1 MDLRNILSLIILA
14 AGVFVT
20 GAFAQ
25 SQAINGQIEGI
36 VSDPNGAAIPSASVK
51 VTNIETGAE
60 RTVNTDSDGVYRVPL
75 LPLGTYRV
83 TVEAA
88 NFKRLVREGITLTTG
103 QIATVNASLEAGAV
117 TETVTITSD
126 APIADPGK
134 IDLGRVMNTREVQNL
149 PNVSR
154 NPYNFAL
161 LQANVTG
168 RPNIEFGVPRINANG
183 YTRRTN
189 YQLDGNNNTQAD
201 RAGIR
206 LMPISDTFISEVQ
219 LVTNGFAP
227 EFGNTP
233 GLIMNAVTPTGTN
246 GFHGS
251 ASYRFRRT
259 PMSSRPFNTSPT
271 SMKPETKVDNVTGA
285 VGGPIIKD
293 RWHFYTGYEWVQRD
307 LGGEPLRVITISE
320 ANKQALIAA
329 GVSADAFPT
338 AIPAAQKVNFFI
350 IRSDAQLNSSN
361 RLTGRFNYFKNLS
374 PNNIGGGLTTLER
387 SIDFDDKSYS
397 FGMQLASILS
407 NSFVNEFRYQ
417 YAKRDSRNIA
427 NANSGTG
434 PSIAIT
440 NVANFGA
447 PENDDTIAPMQVTN
461 QFQNNLTWTS
471 GDHVAKFGF
480 GLNRIDDTRRS
491 NVFARYTF
499 SGTTA
504 AQAIANYVSA
514 KTGVLQPGASCPSG
528 AIRCYT
534 NYTEAFGSP
543 DIEYQSTF
551 YNFFAQDDWKV
562 TRNLKVNYG
571 VRYDLYGIPEAN
583 SSSPF
588 SASQDFKVDKNNFAP
603 RLGVVWGVR
612 DGERPTVIRASA
624 GIYYDA
630 VFLDF
635 YQRAIQ
641 NNGSPVYFNFT
652 FAPGDTGSP
661 AFPTTLGSLPP
672 GAALP
677 RQSIETISPDFE
689 NMYAIHANAQLEQA
703 LTQDLSFTI
712 GYIHSAG
719 RHIPLYRSINR
730 IRQIGSLADGRPI
743 FDSAINSTTRFD
755 TRFDN
760 ILMAESVGNSKYDA
774 LTTQLN
780 KRFSKG
786 YQFSINYTLSKAMD
800 DAPEQNLVATQSGGL
815 VVQDPTDRSRDYGP
829 SLADQRHTFVMSFVG
844 RPQFNFE
851 NKALRYLV
859 NNNQL
864 GIVATANSGERYNIV
879 STTDINRDGF
889 TGSDNPVG
897 FTRNSGKTPKQFNVD
912 LRYSRFFNFT
922 ERFRLE
928 TFVEFLN
935 VFNINSVYQLNA
947 LSVATDAAGNVTGTI
962 PTVDFLRQTNRITSL
977 DSRQAQ
983 IGFKFIF

>member
-1 MDLRNILSLIILA
+1 MKINSMLKGIFAAFAFLLITLSFGI
-14 AGVFVT
+14 T
-20 GAFAQ
+20 NSSAQ
-25 SQAINGQIEGI
+25 SQAINGQIEGV
-36 VSDPNGAAIPSASVK
+36 VSDSNGAALPSASV
-51 VTNIETGAE
+51 VVRNIETGAE
-60 RTVNTDSDGVYRVPL
+60 RTVATDSDGVYRLPL
-75 LPLGTYRV
+75 LPLGTYRI

-88 NFKRLVREGITLTTG
+88 NFKRHVREGVTLTTG
-103 QIATVNASLEAGAV
+103 QTATVNVSLEPGAV
-117 TETVTITSD
+117 SETVTITSD

-161 LQANVTG
+161 LQSNVTG

-201 RAGIR
+201 RGGIR
-206 LMPISDTFISEVQ
+206 LMPISDTFVSEVQ

-259 PMSSRPFNTSPT
+259 AMSSRPFNTSPT
-271 SMKPETKVDNVTGA
+271 SMKPETKVDNITGA

-293 RWHFYTGYEWVQRD
+293 RWHFYSGYEWVERD
-307 LGGEPLRVITISE
+307 LGGEPQRVITISE

-350 IRSDAQLNSSN
+350 VRSDAQLNDSN

-374 PNNIGGGLTTLER
+374 PNNIAGGLTTLER

-397 FGMQLASILS
+397 LGLQLASIIT
-407 NSFVNEFRYQ
+407 NSVINEFRYQ

-434 PSIAIT
+434 PSIVIT
-440 NVANFGA
+440 GVANFGA

-461 QFQNNLTWTS
+461 QFQNNVTWTT

-499 SGTTA
+499 PSIAAYVAAKNGTTPR
-504 AQAIANYVSA
+504 
-514 KTGVLQPGASCPSG
+514 G
-528 AIRCYT
+528 YT
-534 NYTEAFGSP
+534 NYVEAFGSP

-562 TRNLKVNYG
+562 TRNLKLNYG
-571 VRYDLYGIPEAN
+571 VRYDLYKVPEAN

-588 SASQDFKVDKNNFAP
+588 SASQDFKIDKNNFAP
-603 RLGVVWGVR
+603 RLGVVYGLR
-612 DGERPTVIRASA
+612 DGSRPTVIRASA
-624 GIYYDA
+624 GVYYDT
-630 VFLDF
+630 VYLDF
-635 YQRAIQ
+635 YQRALQ

-652 FAPGDTGSP
+652 FAPATAGSP
-661 AFPTTLGSLPP
+661 AFPDTLGSLPP
-672 GAALP
+672 GTVLP
-677 RQSIETISPDFE
+677 TQSIETISPDFE
-689 NMYAIHANAQLEQA
+689 NMYAIHANAQIEQA
-703 LTQDLSFTI
+703 LTSDLSFTA
-712 GYIHSAG
+712 GFIHSSG
-719 RHIPLYRSINR
+719 RHIPLYRNINR
-730 IRQIGSLADGRPI
+730 INPTGSLADGRPI
-743 FDSAINSTTRFD
+743 FSNTVNSTTRLD
-755 TRFDN
+755 PRFNN
-760 ILMAESVGNSKYDA
+760 ILMAESVGNSKYNA
-774 LTTQLN
+774 FTLQLN

-786 YQFSINYTLSKAMD
+786 YQFSANYTLSKAED
-800 DAPEQNLVATQSGGL
+800 DAPEQNLVATQAGNL
-815 VVQDPTDRSRDYGP
+815 VVQDPTDRSRDFGP
-829 SLADQRHTFVMSFVG
+829 ALADQRHTFVMSFVG
-844 RPQFNFE
+844 RPQFNFS
-851 NKALRYLV
+851 NRALRYVV
-859 NNNQL
+859 NNNQF
-864 GIVATANSGERYNIV
+864 GIITTANSGERFNIV
-879 STTDINRDGF
+879 AATDINLDGF
-889 TGSDNPVG
+889 LNTDNPVG
-897 FTRNSGKTPKQFNVD
+897 IGRNSGKTPKQFNVD

-922 ERFRLE
+922 ERFKLE
-928 TFVEFLN
+928 AFAEFLN
-935 VFNINSVYQLNA
+935 VFNINSVFQINSLT
-947 LSVATDAAGNVTGTI
+947 VTTDALGN
-962 PTVDFLRQTNRITSL
+962 PTQALPTAQTRAVTSL